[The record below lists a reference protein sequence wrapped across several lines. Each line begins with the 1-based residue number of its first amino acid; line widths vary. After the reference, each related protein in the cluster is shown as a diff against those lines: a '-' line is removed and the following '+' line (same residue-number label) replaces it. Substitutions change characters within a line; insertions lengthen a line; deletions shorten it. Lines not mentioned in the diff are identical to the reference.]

1 MNNLNDFSKKIKKKD
16 FPKTRNPQ
24 HPQRPQK
31 QHFSAKM
38 NKNNTF
44 YDEKPDFDLLAIK
57 YDYLEP
63 L

>member
-1 MNNLNDFSKKIKKKD
+1 MSNISDYSKKIKKQD
-16 FPKTRNPQ
+16 FPKNRNQ
-24 HPQRPQK
+24 ARPQK

-44 YDEKPDFDLLAIK
+44 YEEKPDFDLLAMK

>member
-1 MNNLNDFSKKIKKKD
+1 MNNNISDFSKKIKKKD
-16 FPKTRNPQ
+16 FPKAKHT
-24 HPQRPQK
+24 HHSQK
-31 QHFSAKM
+31 QHFGAKM